1 MVQKQ
6 IINHHG
12 RIENVKLF
20 NVDPTNFIK
29 EAKLREEER
38 IKAEKEAAKK
48 RQEAIDNGEEIEEAK
63 AQPAAQAVEEEKKDE
78 APEYVQYENPSMTL
92 FDIFQEY
99 GKETKNEVDEDPT
112 CQKSLYYDFTP
123 YNSKDPVL
131 LSLMTAKKY
140 P

>member
-63 AQPAAQAVEEEKKDE
+63 A
-78 APEYVQYENPSMTL
+78 
-92 FDIFQEY
+92 
-99 GKETKNEVDEDPT
+99 
-112 CQKSLYYDFTP
+112 
-123 YNSKDPVL
+123 
-131 LSLMTAKKY
+131 
-140 P
+140 